1 MIVFDLDGTLA
12 LDSHRSHHFSG
23 EKPLPDAAWASYFAA
38 CEGDEP
44 NWPLIR
50 ILDQLLSHGEEVEV
64 WSGRSAS
71 VATATARWF
80 GKVFDGKQTMAR
92 LVRSSPMPWGLLLED
107 DVLATHLAVKMRH
120 ESDRTNVHLLK
131 QGWLSIAR
139 SRGKEVTLVFEDRQ
153 RVVDMWRAAGVV
165 CCQVSP
171 GNF

>member
-12 LDSHRSHHFSG
+12 LDAHRSGPLHG
-23 EKPLPDAAWASYFAA
+23 PKPLSDETWAAYFEA

-44 NWPLIR
+44 NWPLVR

-71 VATATARWF
+71 VALATARWF

-92 LVRSSPMPWGLLLED
+92 LVRSSPIPWGLLLED

-120 ESDRTNVHLLK
+120 QSDRTNDHLLK
-131 QGWLSIAR
+131 QSWLSISR

-153 RVVDMWRAAGVV
+153 RVVDMWRAEGVV
-165 CCQVSP
+165 CCQVAP
-171 GNF
+171 GEF